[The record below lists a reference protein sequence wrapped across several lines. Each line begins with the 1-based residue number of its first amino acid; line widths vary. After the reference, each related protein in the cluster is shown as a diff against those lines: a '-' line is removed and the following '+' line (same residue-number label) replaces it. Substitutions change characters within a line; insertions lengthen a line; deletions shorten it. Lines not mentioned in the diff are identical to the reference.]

1 MGAVAGQP
9 HFVFRRFFTAVPEG
23 GIKERNMKTIYLVR
37 HGETLA
43 NRQGILQGWSNNPLD
58 DTGRKQASALVTR
71 AARVPLDALYTSDL
85 IRTRETAAP
94 LAAARGM
101 EAKALPGLRE
111 ISFGK
116 WDGHHLRE
124 IQEKEPDTLRDI
136 FLKPGQVDL
145 EAEEDL
151 AASQKR
157 GWETFRELVDQMEPE
172 GTILCVSHGGLIRLL
187 VCQILGFPI
196 DNMWRMS
203 LANTA
208 FVQVVQTAD
217 YGFRVDK
224 LNDMGM
230 L

>member
-1 MGAVAGQP
+1 
-9 HFVFRRFFTAVPEG
+9 
-23 GIKERNMKTIYLVR
+23 MKTIYLVR

-124 IQEKEPDTLRDI
+124 IQEKDQDTLRDI

>member
-1 MGAVAGQP
+1 
-9 HFVFRRFFTAVPEG
+9 
-23 GIKERNMKTIYLVR
+23 MKTIYLVR

-101 EAKALPGLRE
+101 EAKALLGLRE

-124 IQEKEPDTLRDI
+124 IQGKDPDTLRDI

>member
-1 MGAVAGQP
+1 
-9 HFVFRRFFTAVPEG
+9 
-23 GIKERNMKTIYLVR
+23 MKTIYLVR

-43 NRQGILQGWSNNPLD
+43 NRQGILQGWRNNPLD
-58 DTGRKQASALVTR
+58 DTGRKQAAALVTR
-71 AARVPLDALYTSDL
+71 ASRVPLDAIYTSDL

-94 LAAARGM
+94 LAEARGL
-101 EAKALPGLRE
+101 EPTVLPGLRE

-116 WDGHHLRE
+116 WDGHHLKE
-124 IQEKEPDTLRDI
+124 IQENDPDTLRDI

-151 AASQKR
+151 AASQER
-157 GWETFRELVDQMEPE
+157 AWETFTGLAEGMDPD

-187 VCQILGFPI
+187 VCRILGFSI

-208 FVQVVQTAD
+208 FVQVVRTEE